1 MAGRAGVRVSACF
14 EHLHNMLRHAKA
26 WTPTRCR
33 YLRNSAHFDNIAP
46 ATRVKPMIGSKVFD
60 YRVQSVP
67 YGKSRFGRMKSASEG
82 PLDMKDFTPTPEP
95 TNSPAQ

>member
-1 MAGRAGVRVSACF
+1 
-14 EHLHNMLRHAKA
+14 
-26 WTPTRCR
+26 
-33 YLRNSAHFDNIAP
+33 
-46 ATRVKPMIGSKVFD
+46 MIGSKVFD